1 MRYLI
6 KLILIIFISLNNIV
20 LSQELLKNEKVMI
33 ELASE
38 LRCVVCQNQSLLES
52 DSELA
57 KDLKNLILIKLSEGK
72 NKDEIK
78 KFLVERYGEFILF
91 KPLMNKNNLV
101 LWFAPIISLLVF
113 TILALRKL
121 NLYKRKNQQNKYSY
135 IFIICGAIL
144 LLILI
149 FVLRKIFQK
158 RKKIAQKKR
167 EIENT
172 SKRDV

>member
-6 KLILIIFISLNNIV
+6 KLILIIFISLYNIV

-101 LWFAPIISLLVF
+101 LWFAPIISLIIISV
-113 TILALRKL
+113 LAFRKI
-121 NLYKRKNQQNKYSY
+121 NFYKRKH
-135 IFIICGAIL
+135 
-144 LLILI
+144 
-149 FVLRKIFQK
+149 
-158 RKKIAQKKR
+158 
-167 EIENT
+167 
-172 SKRDV
+172 

>member
-6 KLILIIFISLNNIV
+6 KLILIIFISLYNIV

-121 NLYKRKNQQNKYSY
+121 NLYKRKN
-135 IFIICGAIL
+135 
-144 LLILI
+144 
-149 FVLRKIFQK
+149 
-158 RKKIAQKKR
+158 
-167 EIENT
+167 
-172 SKRDV
+172 

>member
-121 NLYKRKNQQNKYSY
+121 NLYKRKN
-135 IFIICGAIL
+135 
-144 LLILI
+144 
-149 FVLRKIFQK
+149 
-158 RKKIAQKKR
+158 
-167 EIENT
+167 
-172 SKRDV
+172 

>member
-101 LWFAPIISLLVF
+101 LWFAPIISLIIISV
-113 TILALRKL
+113 LAFRKI
-121 NLYKRKNQQNKYSY
+121 NFYKRKH
-135 IFIICGAIL
+135 
-144 LLILI
+144 
-149 FVLRKIFQK
+149 
-158 RKKIAQKKR
+158 
-167 EIENT
+167 
-172 SKRDV
+172 

>member
-6 KLILIIFISLNNIV
+6 NLTLIIFISLYNIV

-101 LWFAPIISLLVF
+101 LWFAPILSLLVF
-113 TILALRKL
+113 TILAFRKL
-121 NLYKRKNQQNKYSY
+121 NLNKRKN
-135 IFIICGAIL
+135 
-144 LLILI
+144 
-149 FVLRKIFQK
+149 
-158 RKKIAQKKR
+158 
-167 EIENT
+167 
-172 SKRDV
+172 

>member
-6 KLILIIFISLNNIV
+6 KLILIIFISLHNIV

-57 KDLKNLILIKLSEGK
+57 KDLKNLILFKLSEGK

-113 TILALRKL
+113 TILAFRKL
-121 NLYKRKNQQNKYSY
+121 NLYKRKN
-135 IFIICGAIL
+135 
-144 LLILI
+144 
-149 FVLRKIFQK
+149 
-158 RKKIAQKKR
+158 
-167 EIENT
+167 
-172 SKRDV
+172 

>member
-20 LSQELLKNEKVMI
+20 LIQELLKNEKVMI

-121 NLYKRKNQQNKYSY
+121 NLYKRKN
-135 IFIICGAIL
+135 
-144 LLILI
+144 
-149 FVLRKIFQK
+149 
-158 RKKIAQKKR
+158 
-167 EIENT
+167 
-172 SKRDV
+172 